1 MSAAGAAIQGRASI
15 TQPQPTRR
23 QLLKAAGL
31 GGIAVGVGGLGTLS
45 WRATSQGVFETGQ
58 GPAYSAWGDWDR
70 GSGPLLLVRAAI
82 LSANAHNTQPWR
94 WRISSSA
101 VDLFV
106 DPERNTG
113 AMDRYRREQYVGLG
127 CALENLLI
135 AGQAKGYVP
144 RMSLLP
150 ASGDP
155 NLIAHID
162 LGRGD
167 PAALRLYQAIPHR
180 HTHRARF
187 DTSRS
192 VSAETLATLDHD
204 VADIPDARVVWI
216 TSAAGKSQM
225 GTLIVD
231 ATQAFIADR
240 QQSIDS
246 FKWWRDNWSDIQRL
260 KDGMTLD
267 TAGLSP
273 LMAAI
278 GKIIPPYTREQNDQ
292 GFLQQVRDN
301 SVKTAAAFGVVVV
314 RDASQAGQRINGGR
328 LYQRLHL
335 SAVDRDLAMQPLNT
349 PTERIDAEQATG
361 SKPYFADALASVLAE
376 PGWQPLMSFRIGYP
390 TVTPNRSPR
399 RSAGA
404 VLI

>member
-1 MSAAGAAIQGRASI
+1 VGAAVQRHFPI
-15 TQPQPTRR
+15 TQPHLTRR
-23 QLLKAAGL
+23 QVLKAAGL

-58 GPAYSAWGDWDR
+58 GPAYSAWGEWDR
-70 GSGPLLLVRAAI
+70 GSGPMLLVRGAI

-94 WRISSSA
+94 WRVSSSA
-101 VDLFV
+101 IDLFV
-106 DPERNTG
+106 DPGRNTG
-113 AMDRYRREQYVGLG
+113 AMDPYQREQQIGLG

-135 AGQAKGYVP
+135 AGEANGYAP

-150 ASGDP
+150 ASADP
-155 NLIAHID
+155 NLIAHIE

-167 PAALRLYQAIPHR
+167 PAAVPLYQAIPRR
-180 HTHRARF
+180 HTHRAPF
-187 DTSRS
+187 ETSRS
-192 VSAETLATLDHD
+192 VSEETLAALDH
-204 VADIPDARVVWI
+204 VIADIQSAGVVWI
-216 TSAAGKSQM
+216 TGRARKSQM

-231 ATQAFIADR
+231 ATQAFVADR

-278 GKIIPPYTREQNDQ
+278 GKIIPPYTRAQNDQ
-292 GFLQQVRDN
+292 SFLQQVRDN
-301 SVKTAAAFGVVVV
+301 SVKTAAAFGIVVV
-314 RDASQAGQRINGGR
+314 RDASEHGQRINGGR

-335 SAVDRDLAMQPLNT
+335 SAVDRGLAMQPLST
-349 PTERIDAEQATG
+349 PTERIDAERATG
-361 SKPYFADALASVLAE
+361 SKPHFADAFASVLAE

-399 RSAGA
+399 RPAET